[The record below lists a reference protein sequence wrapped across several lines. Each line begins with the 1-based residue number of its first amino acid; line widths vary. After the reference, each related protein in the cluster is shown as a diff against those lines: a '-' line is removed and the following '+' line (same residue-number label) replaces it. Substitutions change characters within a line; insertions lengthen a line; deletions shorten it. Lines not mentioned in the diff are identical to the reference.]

1 MARLDI
7 ERQRELEPIR
17 IKETREA
24 LEKIGVEITYQDNA
38 KFMFFHKGE
47 NVVFFPYSG
56 WHSGKSIKDS
66 RGFAK
71 LLKQINHFNA
81 LINQ

>member
-1 MARLDI
+1 MARLNI

-24 LEKIGVEITYQDNA
+24 LENIGIAITYKDNE
-38 KFMFFHKGE
+38 KFMFNHKGE

-56 WHSGKSIKDS
+56 WHTGKTIKDG
-66 RGFAK
+66 RGFK
-71 LLKQINHFNA
+71 NLLKQIKTN
-81 LINQ
+81 